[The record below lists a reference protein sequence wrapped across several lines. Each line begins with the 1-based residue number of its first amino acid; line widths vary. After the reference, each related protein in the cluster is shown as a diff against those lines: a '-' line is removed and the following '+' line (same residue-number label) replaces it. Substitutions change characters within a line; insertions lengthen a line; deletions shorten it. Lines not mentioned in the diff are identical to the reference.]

1 MSSFAIAI
9 DTVDIGIQITPTLID
24 DIQIMLPSLL
34 SLSLLRVMT
43 MVRIKIMIMI
53 MINILLLV
61 QSAKTTKVKEP
72 PKG

>member
-43 MVRIKIMIMI
+43 MVRIMI

>member
-9 DTVDIGIQITPTLID
+9 DTVDIGIQITPTLVD

-43 MVRIKIMIMI
+43 MVRIMI

-61 QSAKTTKVKEP
+61 QSAKTTKVEEP

>member
-9 DTVDIGIQITPTLID
+9 DTVDIGIQITPTLVD

-43 MVRIKIMIMI
+43 MVRIMI

>member
-1 MSSFAIAI
+1 MIMSSFAIAI
-9 DTVDIGIQITPTLID
+9 DTVDIGIQITPTLVD

-43 MVRIKIMIMI
+43 MVRIMI